1 MTAEDRLDELDEQ
14 LQALAHVW
22 PVLLPLLQART
33 QSHVVS
39 LIGANDEQVR
49 GRVKAL
55 MELIELPDALQQERD
70 GIRAGLDEQSPAKV
84 TRD

>member
-1 MTAEDRLDELDEQ
+1 MTAEDRLAELSEQ
-14 LQALAHVW
+14 LQALTHVW
-22 PVLLPLLQART
+22 PVLLPLLQARM
-33 QSHVVS
+33 QSHVGS
-39 LIGANDEQVR
+39 LIGTNDEQVR

-70 GIRAGLDEQSPAKV
+70 AIAAGLAEQAPAKV